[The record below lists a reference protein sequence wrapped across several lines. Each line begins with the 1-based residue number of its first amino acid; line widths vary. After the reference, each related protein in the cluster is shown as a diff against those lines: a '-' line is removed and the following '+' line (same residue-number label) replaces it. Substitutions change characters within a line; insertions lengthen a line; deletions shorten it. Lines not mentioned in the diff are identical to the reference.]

1 MKILVLGH
9 GIANDGVIL
18 LLNEENMEYDY
29 LDIKDVTHINY
40 DLVVKAPGIPY
51 TEKIIADFEREG
63 IPIITDIEVA
73 MSLRKKFYIGITG
86 SNGKTTVTSLITKI
100 LNQKYKAIA
109 CGNIGYS
116 VCKAVVEEKDA
127 DIFVVEL
134 SSFALERA
142 KLDLNISVLLN
153 LHPCHLD
160 HHKDFKDYC
169 QSKSNICM
177 NQSSLHYCIYNS
189 DESLIREIV
198 SQSAAKKI
206 AFSKDSIFANCS
218 VFNKCIYFK
227 NKKIYKLPLE
237 ILNKEHM
244 IYNLMASIAATTLIK
259 GIHPKH
265 IQRGIREFEEIEYR
279 LTKIN
284 DYIYND
290 AKSTNPYSTIA
301 ALKCFEQVELICGG
315 YDRKENLDCLTDS
328 LNKVKKVYA
337 FGATK
342 DKIKTYMENH
352 QISCETFSS
361 LQEAF
366 MKACKERESEVI
378 LFSPMFA
385 SFDHFKNYMERG
397 KYFTELANEFLNE
410 KIRN

>member
-177 NQSSLHYCIYNS
+177 NQSSSHYCIYNS

-218 VFNKCIYFK
+218 VFNK
-227 NKKIYKLPLE
+227 YK
-237 ILNKEHM
+237 
-244 IYNLMASIAATTLIK
+244 
-259 GIHPKH
+259 
-265 IQRGIREFEEIEYR
+265 
-279 LTKIN
+279 
-284 DYIYND
+284 
-290 AKSTNPYSTIA
+290 
-301 ALKCFEQVELICGG
+301 
-315 YDRKENLDCLTDS
+315 
-328 LNKVKKVYA
+328 
-337 FGATK
+337 
-342 DKIKTYMENH
+342 
-352 QISCETFSS
+352 
-361 LQEAF
+361 
-366 MKACKERESEVI
+366 
-378 LFSPMFA
+378 
-385 SFDHFKNYMERG
+385 
-397 KYFTELANEFLNE
+397 
-410 KIRN
+410 